1 MKVIKITPRGYCKG
15 VVRALQIAQNARN
28 QYPTH
33 KIYILGMLVHNTYVS
48 KALQQLNIQSV
59 EAKGKTRLE
68 LLDQIPLGSVV
79 IFSAHGVSQSVRDK
93 AKTLGFIAIDA
104 SCDDVVYTQQL
115 VHKQIEDDFD
125 VLYIGKKGHPEAE
138 AVLAISSRVH
148 LIENVNDID
157 QLPTFNNLFV
167 SNQTTMSLFDIE
179 ALFKAIEIK
188 YPHAIFAQEICQATT
203 MRQKAIA
210 DINADEVELLYI
222 VGDKASNNSNR
233 LAQIAKEHGV
243 KNVYLIDS
251 VEDIEPE
258 QLTNIQCCAVSSGAS
273 TPTYLTNQVIEYL
286 ENYPNMNRPCVNIQ
300 HIL

>member
-1 MKVIKITPRGYCKG
+1 
-15 VVRALQIAQNARN
+15 
-28 QYPTH
+28 
-33 KIYILGMLVHNTYVS
+33 
-48 KALQQLNIQSV
+48 
-59 EAKGKTRLE
+59 
-68 LLDQIPLGSVV
+68 
-79 IFSAHGVSQSVRDK
+79 
-93 AKTLGFIAIDA
+93 
-104 SCDDVVYTQQL
+104 VYTQELIQ
-115 VHKQIEDDFD
+115 KQIENDFD

-157 QLPTFNNLFV
+157 QLPSFNNLFV

>member
-33 KIYILGMLVHNTYVS
+33 EIYILGMLVHNTYVS

-93 AKTLGFIAIDA
+93 AKALGLIAIDA
-104 SCDDVVYTQQL
+104 SCDDVVYTQEL
-115 VHKQIEDDFD
+115 VQKQIEDDFD

-157 QLPTFNNLFV
+157 QLPSFNNLFV
-167 SNQTTMSLFDIE
+167 SNQTTMSLFDIK

>member
-15 VVRALQIAQNARN
+15 VVRALQIAQNARK
-28 QYPTH
+28 QYPH
-33 KIYILGMLVHNTYVS
+33 HEIYILGMLVHNSYVS
-48 KALQQLNIQSV
+48 KALALLNIHSV
-59 EAKGKTRLE
+59 ETKGKTRLE
-68 LLDQIPLGSVV
+68 LLDEIPLGSVV

-93 AKTLGFIAIDA
+93 AQAKGYIVIDA
-104 SCDDVVYTQQL
+104 SCDDVLYTQQL
-115 VHKQIEDDFD
+115 VKQQIDHGYD

-138 AVLAISSRVH
+138 AVLAISSRIH
-148 LIENVNDID
+148 LIQNASDIEA
-157 QLPTFNNLFV
+157 LPAFTKLFV

-179 ALFKAIEIK
+179 ALFKEIEKK
-188 YPHAIFAQEICQATT
+188 YPHAVFAQEICQATT

-210 DINADEVELLYI
+210 EIDPNEVELLYI

-233 LAQIAKEHGV
+233 LAQIAKENGV

-251 VEDIEPE
+251 VEDIETF
-258 QLTNIQCCAVSSGAS
+258 QLEHIQCCAVSSGAS

-286 ENYPNMNRPCVNIQ
+286 SNYPDMPRPLVNIH

>member
-15 VVRALQIAQNARN
+15 VVRALQIAQNARK
-28 QYPTH
+28 QYPMH
-33 KIYILGMLVHNTYVS
+33 EIYILGMLVHNTYVS
-48 KALQQLNIQSV
+48 KALQQINIHSV
-59 EAKGKTRLE
+59 ETKGKTRLE

-93 AKTLGFIAIDA
+93 ASALNLIAIDA
-104 SCDDVVYTQQL
+104 SCDDVVYTQEL
-115 VHKQIEDDFD
+115 VQKQINDDYD

-138 AVLAISSRVH
+138 AVLAISPRIH
-148 LIENVNDID
+148 LIENVDDIKN
-157 QLPTFNNLFV
+157 LPAFDKLFV

-179 ALFKAIEIK
+179 ALFQAIETK

-210 DINADEVELLYI
+210 DIDASVVELLYI

-243 KNVYLIDS
+243 ANVYLIDS

-258 QLTNIQCCAVSSGAS
+258 QLKNIQCCAVSSGAS

-286 ENYPNMNRPCVNIQ
+286 ENYPNIVRPSVNIQ